1 VTVSVGA
8 RLGSY
13 EVVAA
18 IGAGGMGEVY
28 RAHDTKLDRDV
39 ALKILPP
46 GALSD
51 DTARARL
58 LKEAQLAASL
68 NHAAVCTIYDVGD
81 SDGRVYVAM
90 ELIAGRRLSD
100 IIPKGGLP
108 LDEVL
113 RYALDIA
120 DALAHAHD
128 RGIVHRD
135 LKGANVVI
143 TPEGHAKVLDFGLAM
158 RLPKAVEDATRSVE
172 PLDSR
177 DIVAGTL
184 VYMSPEVLRGEMA
197 DVRTDI
203 WSYGVLLYEMLSG
216 RRPFDGSSGVDV
228 TSAIVRDRPA
238 RLPASVPA
246 GLAAIVDQCLQKDR
260 GRRYANGGEL
270 RAAVAAVRASADA
283 TVRSSGRSWWWGVAA
298 ALVAAAVVAV
308 VMARGGLQRPFPAAS
323 VGGRVESLAVLPLE
337 DLSGNPA
344 ESYLADGLTEELID
358 RLSRI
363 KGLTVTSRTSVM
375 AFKRSRKS
383 VAEIARQLGVQA
395 VVEGTIARSGD
406 RMRVTAR
413 LVDAAT
419 DRSLWSE
426 RYDRAAADIL
436 TIQADVASSVGEAI
450 RINVTPQERRR
461 LSTPTSTNS
470 QAYDLY
476 LRGRFHE
483 GREGPE
489 DIRQTIDYFERAVAA
504 DPGFAAAHAELAR
517 AYGQRLFYVTRD
529 DPALQERAFVEVQ
542 RALAIDPDLDA
553 AHLAQGLLLWQSWNQ
568 FPHERAIAAYRRTL
582 ALNPNSDEAHHQLG
596 LVYLHIGLL
605 DDAMREVHE
614 AMRLNPANTLAHFR
628 EGVVFLYQARYADAL
643 TVFRQTPNE
652 FQPPL
657 VAFQSAD
664 ALFHL
669 GRKDEARATVDAYIR
684 THPEDI
690 GGMNYAMLAV
700 LAADRRDLSL
710 MSSLISK
717 AQEKGKGFGH
727 FHHTAFTIARAYA
740 VAGQAPEAVRWLEQ
754 AAADGYP
761 CYPVFAQDSA
771 LDPIRRD
778 VAFQQ
783 FLSVQR
789 TRWEALKQLAP

>member
-1 VTVSVGA
+1 M
-8 RLGSY
+8 
-13 EVVAA
+13 AA

-51 DTARARL
+51 ETARARL
-58 LKEAQLAASL
+58 VKEAQLAASL
-68 NHAAVCTIYDVGD
+68 NHSAVCTIYDVGD

-100 IIPKGGLP
+100 VIPKGGLP

-135 LKGANVVI
+135 LKGANVLV

-158 RLPKAVEDATRSVE
+158 RLPKVVEDATRSVE
-172 PLDSR
+172 TLDSR
-177 DIVAGTL
+177 GSVSGTL
-184 VYMSPEVLRGEMA
+184 AYMSPEALRGEMA
-197 DVRTDI
+197 DARTDI
-203 WSYGVLLYEMLSG
+203 WSYGVLLYEMVSG
-216 RRPFDGSSGVDV
+216 LRPFDGSSGVDV
-228 TSAIVRDRPA
+228 TSAIVRDRPP
-238 RLPASVPA
+238 RLSASVPA

-260 GRRYANGGEL
+260 ERRYANGGEL
-270 RAAVAAVRASADA
+270 RAAISAVRASADA
-283 TVRSSGRSWWWGVAA
+283 AFRSSGRGWRWGAAA
-298 ALVAAAVVAV
+298 ALAVAAVVAV
-308 VMARGGLQRPFPAAS
+308 VMARGLLRPFPAAS

-344 ESYLADGLTEELID
+344 DSYLADGLTEELID

-363 KGLTVTSRTSVM
+363 KGLSVTSRTSVV
-375 AFKRSRKS
+375 AFKRSRKP

-426 RYDRAAADIL
+426 RYDRATADIL
-436 TIQADVASSVGEAI
+436 TIQAEVAASVGEAI
-450 RINVTPQERRR
+450 RINITPQERRR
-461 LSTPTSTNS
+461 LTAPASTNS

-483 GREGPE
+483 GRESPE
-489 DIRQTIDYFERAVAA
+489 EIRQTIDYFERAVEA

-517 AYGQRLFYVTRD
+517 AYGQRLFYVTRNE
-529 DPALQERAFVEVQ
+529 PSLQERAFVEVE

-582 ALNPNSDEAHHQLG
+582 TLNPNSDEAHHQLG
-596 LVYLHIGLL
+596 LVYLHIGLI

-628 EGVVFLYQARYADAL
+628 EGVAFLYQARYADAL
-643 TVFRQTPNE
+643 NVFRQTPDG

-669 GRKDEARATVDAYIR
+669 GRKDDARATLDAYLR
-684 THPEDI
+684 THPEDT
-690 GGMNYAMLAV
+690 GGMNNAMLAV

-710 MSSLISK
+710 MTSLISR

-740 VAGQAPEAVRWLEQ
+740 LAGRAPEAVRWLEQ
-754 AAADGYP
+754 TAADGYP

-771 LDPIRRD
+771 LDSIRRD
-778 VAFQQ
+778 AAFQQ

-789 TRWEALKQLAP
+789 ARWNTLKQLAP

>member
-1 VTVSVGA
+1 VTVSIGA

-51 DTARARL
+51 ETARARL
-58 LKEAQLAASL
+58 VKEAQLAASL

-100 IIPKGGLP
+100 VIPKGGLP

-135 LKGANVVI
+135 LKGANVLV

-158 RLPKAVEDATRSVE
+158 RLPKTVEDATRSVE
-172 PLDSR
+172 TLDSR
-177 DIVAGTL
+177 DSVAGTL
-184 VYMSPEVLRGEMA
+184 VYMSPEALRGEMA

-216 RRPFDGSSGVDV
+216 QRPFDGSSGVDV

-270 RAAVAAVRASADA
+270 RAAISAVRASADA
-283 TVRSSGRSWWWGVAA
+283 AVRSSGRGWWWGVAA
-298 ALVAAAVVAV
+298 ALAAAAVVAV
-308 VMARGGLQRPFPAAS
+308 VVSRGGLQRPFPAAS
-323 VGGRVESLAVLPLE
+323 VSGRVESLAVLPLE

-344 ESYLADGLTEELID
+344 DGYLADGLTEELID

-383 VAEIARQLGVQA
+383 VAEMARQLGVQA

-413 LVDAAT
+413 LVDAVT

-426 RYDRAAADIL
+426 RYDRASADIL
-436 TIQADVASSVGEAI
+436 TIQAEVAASVGEAI
-450 RINVTPQERRR
+450 RINITPQERRR
-461 LSTPTSTNS
+461 LSAPASTNS

-483 GREGPE
+483 GRESPE
-489 DIRQTIDYFERAVAA
+489 EIRQTIDYFERAVEA

-517 AYGQRLFYVTRD
+517 AYGQRLFYVSRD
-529 DPALQERAFVEVQ
+529 EPSLQERAFVEVQ
-542 RALAIDPDLDA
+542 RALAIDADLDA

-568 FPHERAIAAYRRTL
+568 FPHERAIAEYRRTL

-643 TVFRQTPNE
+643 NVFRQTPE
-652 FQPPL
+652 GFQPPL

-669 GRKDEARATVDAYIR
+669 GRKDDARATLDAYLR
-684 THPEDI
+684 THPEDT
-690 GGMNYAMLAV
+690 GGMNNAMLAV
-700 LAADRRDLSL
+700 LAADRRDFSL

-740 VAGQAPEAVRWLEQ
+740 LAGQAPEAVGWLEQ

-778 VAFQQ
+778 VALQR

>member
-1 VTVSVGA
+1 
-8 RLGSY
+8 
-13 EVVAA
+13 
-18 IGAGGMGEVY
+18 MGEVY

-51 DTARARL
+51 DTARTRL

-90 ELIAGRRLSD
+90 ELIAGHRLSD
-100 IIPKGGLP
+100 VIPTGGLP
-108 LDEVL
+108 LDDVL
-113 RYALDIA
+113 HYALEIA

-135 LKGANVVI
+135 LKGANVLV

-172 PLDSR
+172 TLDSR
-177 DIVAGTL
+177 DRVAGTL
-184 VYMSPEVLRGEMA
+184 VYMSPEALRGEMV

-216 RRPFDGSSGVDV
+216 RLPFDGSSGVDV

-283 TVRSSGRSWWWGVAA
+283 TVRPRSRRWSWGVTA
-298 ALVAAAVVAV
+298 ALAAAAVVAV
-308 VMARGGLQRPFPAAS
+308 VMARGVLRRPFPAAS
-323 VGGRVESLAVLPLE
+323 EGGRVESLAVLPLE

-383 VAEIARQLGVQA
+383 VAEIAKQLGVQA
-395 VVEGTIARSGD
+395 VIEGTIARSGD

-426 RYDRAAADIL
+426 RYDRASADIL
-436 TIQADVASSVGEAI
+436 TIQAEVAAAVGEAI
-450 RINVTPQERRR
+450 RINITPQERRR
-461 LSTPTSTNS
+461 LSAPSSTNS

-483 GREGPE
+483 GRESPE
-489 DIRQTIDYFERAVAA
+489 EIRQTIDYFERAVEA
-504 DPGFAAAHAELAR
+504 DPAFAAAHAELAR
-517 AYGQRLFYVTRD
+517 AYGQRLFYVSRD
-529 DPALQERAFVEVQ
+529 EPSLQERAFVEVQ

-568 FPHERAIAAYRRTL
+568 FPHERAIAEYRQTL

-605 DDAMREVHE
+605 DDGMREVHE

-628 EGVVFLYQARYADAL
+628 EGVVFLYKGRYDDAL
-643 TVFRQTPNE
+643 NVFRQTPDG

-657 VAFQSAD
+657 LAFQSAD

-669 GRKDEARATVDAYIR
+669 GRKDDARATLDAYIR
-684 THPEDI
+684 THPEDT
-690 GGMNYAMLAV
+690 GGMNNAMLAV
-700 LAADRRDLSL
+700 LAADRHDLPL
-710 MSSLISK
+710 MSSLIGK

-740 VAGQAPEAVRWLEQ
+740 LAGQAREAVRWLEQ
-754 AAADGYP
+754 TAADGYP
-761 CYPVFAQDSA
+761 CYPVFAKDSA
-771 LDPIRRD
+771 LDPIRSD

-783 FLSVQR
+783 FLSVQHA
-789 TRWEALKQLAP
+789 RWEALKPLAP

>member
-1 VTVSVGA
+1 
-8 RLGSY
+8 
-13 EVVAA
+13 
-18 IGAGGMGEVY
+18 
-28 RAHDTKLDRDV
+28 
-39 ALKILPP
+39 
-46 GALSD
+46 
-51 DTARARL
+51 
-58 LKEAQLAASL
+58 
-68 NHAAVCTIYDVGD
+68 
-81 SDGRVYVAM
+81 
-90 ELIAGRRLSD
+90 
-100 IIPKGGLP
+100 
-108 LDEVL
+108 
-113 RYALDIA
+113 
-120 DALAHAHD
+120 
-128 RGIVHRD
+128 
-135 LKGANVVI
+135 
-143 TPEGHAKVLDFGLAM
+143 
-158 RLPKAVEDATRSVE
+158 
-172 PLDSR
+172 
-177 DIVAGTL
+177 
-184 VYMSPEVLRGEMA
+184 
-197 DVRTDI
+197 
-203 WSYGVLLYEMLSG
+203 
-216 RRPFDGSSGVDV
+216 
-228 TSAIVRDRPA
+228 
-238 RLPASVPA
+238 
-246 GLAAIVDQCLQKDR
+246 
-260 GRRYANGGEL
+260 
-270 RAAVAAVRASADA
+270 
-283 TVRSSGRSWWWGVAA
+283 
-298 ALVAAAVVAV
+298 
-308 VMARGGLQRPFPAAS
+308 
-323 VGGRVESLAVLPLE
+323 
-337 DLSGNPA
+337 
-344 ESYLADGLTEELID
+344 
-358 RLSRI
+358 
-363 KGLTVTSRTSVM
+363 M

-436 TIQADVASSVGEAI
+436 TIQAEVAASVGEAI
-450 RINVTPQERRR
+450 RINITPQERRR
-461 LSTPTSTNS
+461 LSAQASTNS

-483 GREGPE
+483 GRESPE
-489 DIRQTIDYFERAVAA
+489 EIRQTIDYFERAVEA

-517 AYGQRLFYVTRD
+517 AYGQHLFYVSRD
-529 DPALQERAFVEVQ
+529 EPSLQERAFVEVQ

-568 FPHERAIAAYRRTL
+568 FPHERAIAEYRRTL

-628 EGVVFLYQARYADAL
+628 EGVVFLYQGRYDDAL
-643 TVFRQTPNE
+643 NVFRQTPDG

-657 VAFQSAD
+657 LAFQSAD

-669 GRKDEARATVDAYIR
+669 GRKDDARATLDAYIR
-684 THPEDI
+684 THPEDT
-690 GGMNYAMLAV
+690 GGMNNAMLAV

-740 VAGQAPEAVRWLEQ
+740 LAGQAPEAVRWLEQ
-754 AAADGYP
+754 TAADGYP

-778 VAFQQ
+778 AAFQQ

-789 TRWEALKQLAP
+789 TRWEASKQLAP

>member
-1 VTVSVGA
+1 
-8 RLGSY
+8 
-13 EVVAA
+13 
-18 IGAGGMGEVY
+18 MGEVY

-46 GALSD
+46 GALFD
-51 DTARARL
+51 ETARARL
-58 LKEAQLAASL
+58 LKEARLAASL

-100 IIPKGGLP
+100 VIPKGGLP
-108 LDEVL
+108 LDDVL

-135 LKGANVVI
+135 LKGANVLI
-143 TPEGHAKVLDFGLAM
+143 TPEGHAKVLDFGLAV

-172 PLDSR
+172 TLDNR

-184 VYMSPEVLRGEMA
+184 GYMSPEALRGEMA
-197 DVRTDI
+197 DVRTDV
-203 WSYGVLLYEMLSG
+203 WSYGVLLYEVVSG
-216 RRPFDGSSGVDV
+216 LRPFGGASGVDV
-228 TSAIVRDRPA
+228 TSAIVRDPPP

-246 GLAAIVDQCLQKDR
+246 GLTAIVDQCLQKDR

-283 TVRSSGRSWWWGVAA
+283 TVRSSSRSWSWGVAA
-298 ALVAAAVVAV
+298 ALAVAAVVVAV
-308 VMARGGLQRPFPAAS
+308 VMARGGLLRPVPAAS

-358 RLSRI
+358 RLSRV

-395 VVEGTIARSGD
+395 VVEGTIVRSGD

-426 RYDRAAADIL
+426 RYDRASADIL
-436 TIQADVASSVGEAI
+436 TIQADVATAVGEAI
-450 RINVTPQERRR
+450 RINITPQERRR
-461 LSTPTSTNS
+461 LSAPASTNS
-470 QAYDLY
+470 HAYDLY

-483 GREGPE
+483 ARESPE
-489 DIRQTIDYFERAVAA
+489 DIRQTIDYFERAVEA

-517 AYGQRLFYVTRD
+517 AYGQRLFYVSRD
-529 DPALQERAFVEVQ
+529 EPALQERAFVEVQ

-568 FPHERAIAAYRRTL
+568 FPHERAIAEYRRTL

-596 LVYLHIGLL
+596 LVYLHIGML

-628 EGVVFLYQARYADAL
+628 EGVVFLYQGRYDDAL
-643 TVFRQTPNE
+643 NVFRQTPDG
-652 FQPPL
+652 FQPGL
-657 VAFQSAD
+657 LAFQSAD

-669 GRKDEARATVDAYIR
+669 GRKDDARATLDAYIR
-684 THPEDI
+684 AHPEDT
-690 GGMNYAMLAV
+690 GGMNNAMLAV

-710 MSSLISK
+710 MSSLIGK
-717 AQEKGKGFGH
+717 AQEKGRGFGH

-740 VAGQAPEAVRWLEQ
+740 LAGQAPEAVKWLEQ

-771 LDPIRRD
+771 LDPIRPD

-783 FLSVQR
+783 FLRVQR

>member
-1 VTVSVGA
+1 
-8 RLGSY
+8 
-13 EVVAA
+13 
-18 IGAGGMGEVY
+18 MGEVY

-51 DTARARL
+51 ETARARL
-58 LKEAQLAASL
+58 VKEAQLAASL

-100 IIPKGGLP
+100 VIPKGGLP

-135 LKGANVVI
+135 LKGANVLV

-158 RLPKAVEDATRSVE
+158 RLPKTVEDATRSVE
-172 PLDSR
+172 TLDSR
-177 DIVAGTL
+177 DSVAGTL
-184 VYMSPEVLRGEMA
+184 VYMSPEALRGEMA

-216 RRPFDGSSGVDV
+216 QRPFDGSSGVDV

-270 RAAVAAVRASADA
+270 RAAISAVRASADA
-283 TVRSSGRSWWWGVAA
+283 AVRSSGRGWWWGVAA
-298 ALVAAAVVAV
+298 ALAAAAVVAV
-308 VMARGGLQRPFPAAS
+308 VVSRGGLQRPFPAAS
-323 VGGRVESLAVLPLE
+323 VSGRVESLAVLPLE

-344 ESYLADGLTEELID
+344 DGYLADGLTEELID

-383 VAEIARQLGVQA
+383 VAEMARQLGVQA

-426 RYDRAAADIL
+426 RYDRASADIL
-436 TIQADVASSVGEAI
+436 TIQAEVAASVGEAI
-450 RINVTPQERRR
+450 RINITPQERRR
-461 LSTPTSTNS
+461 LSAPASTNS

-483 GREGPE
+483 GRESPE
-489 DIRQTIDYFERAVAA
+489 EIRQTIDYFERAVEA

-517 AYGQRLFYVTRD
+517 AYGQRLFYVSRD
-529 DPALQERAFVEVQ
+529 EPSLQERAFVEVQ
-542 RALAIDPDLDA
+542 RALAIDADLDA
-553 AHLAQGLLLWQSWNQ
+553 AHLAQGLLLCQSWNQ
-568 FPHERAIAAYRRTL
+568 FPHERAIAEYRRTL

-643 TVFRQTPNE
+643 NVFRQTPE
-652 FQPPL
+652 GFQPPL

-669 GRKDEARATVDAYIR
+669 GRKDDARATLDAYLR
-684 THPEDI
+684 THPEDT
-690 GGMNYAMLAV
+690 GGMNNAMLAV
-700 LAADRRDLSL
+700 LAADRRDFSL

-740 VAGQAPEAVRWLEQ
+740 LAGQAPEAVGWLEQ

-778 VAFQQ
+778 VAFQR

>member
-1 VTVSVGA
+1 
-8 RLGSY
+8 
-13 EVVAA
+13 VAA

-28 RAHDTKLDRDV
+28 RAHDTRLDRDV

-51 DTARARL
+51 ETARARL

-90 ELIAGRRLSD
+90 ELIAGRRLAD
-100 IIPKGGLP
+100 VIPKGGLP
-108 LDEVL
+108 LDDVL
-113 RYALDIA
+113 RYALEIA

-135 LKGANVVI
+135 LKGANVLI

-158 RLPKAVEDATRSVE
+158 RLPKTVEDATRSVE
-172 PLDSR
+172 TLDNR
-177 DIVAGTL
+177 DNIVAGTL
-184 VYMSPEVLRGEMA
+184 GYMSPEALRGEMA

-203 WSYGVLLYEMLSG
+203 WSYGVLLYEMVSG
-216 RRPFDGSSGVDV
+216 LRPFGGSSGVDV
-228 TSAIVRDRPA
+228 TSAIVRDRPP

-246 GLAAIVDQCLQKDR
+246 GLIAIVDQCLQKDR

-270 RAAVAAVRASADA
+270 RAAVAAVRASTDA
-283 TVRSSGRSWWWGVAA
+283 TVRSSSRRWWWGVAA
-298 ALVAAAVVAV
+298 AVAVAAVGAL
-308 VMARGGLQRPFPAAS
+308 VMARGGLPRPFPAAS

-344 ESYLADGLTEELID
+344 ESYLADGLTEGLID
-358 RLSRI
+358 RLSRV

-436 TIQADVASSVGEAI
+436 TIQADVAASVGEAI
-450 RINVTPQERRR
+450 RINITPQERRK
-461 LSTPTSTNS
+461 LSTPASTNA

-476 LRGRFHE
+476 LRGRFHA
-483 GREGPE
+483 GRESPE
-489 DIRQTIDYFERAVAA
+489 EIRQTIDYFERAVEA

-517 AYGQRLFYVTRD
+517 AYGQRLFYVSRD
-529 DPALQERAFVEVQ
+529 EPALQERAFVEVE

-628 EGVVFLYQARYADAL
+628 EGVGFLYQGRYSEAL
-643 TVFRQTPNE
+643 DVFRLTPNG

-664 ALFHL
+664 AMFHL
-669 GRKDEARATVDAYIR
+669 GRKDDARATVDAYIR

-690 GGMNYAMLAV
+690 GGMNNAMLAV
-700 LAADRRDLSL
+700 LAADRRDLSQ
-710 MSSLISK
+710 MSSLIGK
-717 AQEKGKGFGH
+717 AQEKGRGFGH

-740 VAGQAPEAVRWLEQ
+740 LAGQAPEAVKWLEQ

-771 LDPIRRD
+771 LDPIRPD
-778 VAFQQ
+778 IAFQQ
-783 FLSVQR
+783 FLGVQR
-789 TRWEALKQLAP
+789 TRWEALQQLAR

>member
-1 VTVSVGA
+1 M
-8 RLGSY
+8 
-13 EVVAA
+13 AA

-39 ALKILPP
+39 ALKILPS

-51 DTARARL
+51 ETARARL

-100 IIPKGGLP
+100 SIPKGGLP

-135 LKGANVVI
+135 LKGANVLV

-158 RLPKAVEDATRSVE
+158 RLPKAVEDATRSVAT
-172 PLDSR
+172 LDSR
-177 DIVAGTL
+177 DSVAGTL
-184 VYMSPEVLRGEMA
+184 VYMSPEALRGEMA

-238 RLPASVPA
+238 RLAASVPA

-283 TVRSSGRSWWWGVAA
+283 TVRPSRRSWSWGVAA
-298 ALVAAAVVAV
+298 ALAAAAVVAV
-308 VMARGGLQRPFPAAS
+308 VMARGGLRRPFPVAS
-323 VGGRVESLAVLPLE
+323 EGGRVESLAVLPLE

-344 ESYLADGLTEELID
+344 DGYLADGLTEELID

-383 VAEIARQLGVQA
+383 VAEIAKQLGVQA
-395 VVEGTIARSGD
+395 VVEGTIARAGD

-419 DRSLWSE
+419 DRSVWSE

-436 TIQADVASSVGEAI
+436 TIQAEVAASVGEAI
-450 RINVTPQERRR
+450 RINITPQERRR
-461 LSTPTSTNS
+461 LSAQASMNS

-483 GREGPE
+483 GRESPE
-489 DIRQTIDYFERAVAA
+489 EIRQTIDYFERAVEA

-517 AYGQRLFYVTRD
+517 AYGQYLFYVSRD
-529 DPALQERAFVEVQ
+529 EPALQERAFVEVQ

-568 FPHERAIAAYRRTL
+568 FPHERAIAEYRRTL
-582 ALNPNSDEAHHQLG
+582 ALNPNADEAHHQLG

-628 EGVVFLYQARYADAL
+628 EGVVFLYKGLYDDAL
-643 TVFRQTPNE
+643 NVFRHTPDG
-652 FQPPL
+652 FQPSL
-657 VAFQSAD
+657 LAFQSAD

-669 GRKDEARATVDAYIR
+669 GRKDDARATLDAYIR
-684 THPEDI
+684 ANPEDI
-690 GGMNYAMLAV
+690 GGMNNAMLAV
-700 LAADRRDLSL
+700 LAADRRDLPL

-740 VAGQAPEAVRWLEQ
+740 LVGQAPEAVKWLEQ
-754 AAADGYP
+754 TAADGYP

-783 FLSVQR
+783 FLSVQHA
-789 TRWEALKQLAP
+789 RWEALKQLAP